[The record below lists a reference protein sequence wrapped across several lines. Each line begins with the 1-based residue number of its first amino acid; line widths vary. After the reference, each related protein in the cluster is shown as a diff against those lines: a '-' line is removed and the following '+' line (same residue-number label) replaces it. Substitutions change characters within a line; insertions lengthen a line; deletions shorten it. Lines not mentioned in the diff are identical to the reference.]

1 MNRRTAVAVTLASLA
16 ALQIS
21 CSNKAVRTTLVPN
34 QRPVVEL
41 VGSPPDTTGR
51 FGYVIRMNW
60 TAFDPDGEVD
70 HFIYAIDPP
79 GTGDTTWT
87 TTNGNGDTFAFRTDR
102 VDSAKFGVRNTATE
116 LHTFVIKAVDNQGL
130 ASAPD
135 WRSFNA
141 FTIAPQVRITYP
153 TPSNLILPKVAPS
166 IAITW
171 KGTDED
177 GPNKKPVKYKFRL
190 LTVGD
195 PYIDFA
201 DVTKLNRYGPEFAGW
216 DSVSGDTT
224 FKILE
229 D

>member
-1 MNRRTAVAVTLASLA
+1 
-16 ALQIS
+16 
-21 CSNKAVRTTLVPN
+21 
-34 QRPVVEL
+34 
-41 VGSPPDTTGR
+41 
-51 FGYVIRMNW
+51 
-60 TAFDPDGEVD
+60 
-70 HFIYAIDPP
+70 
-79 GTGDTTWT
+79 
-87 TTNGNGDTFAFRTDR
+87 RTDR

-153 TPSNLILPKVAPS
+153 TPSNLIFPKVAPS

-171 KGTDED
+171 KGIDED

-229 D
+229 DLAPEVRLVFILTAIDAAGAWDPAFSQRSNVLVFVPTYANQLGPIITLY